1 MEPPL
6 AEYAYSPVRQTF
18 FPILTHGVSS
28 LYTEMLKY
36 LNMQNRFI
44 NIKIFLL
51 ENIENDLFYLCIRL

>member
-18 FPILTHGVSS
+18 FSILTQGAPS
-28 LYTEMLKY
+28 LYPEVRKY